1 MSVPPPLGRS
11 GHLRAFPLGNHALS
25 RGFPGTTLHEMTA
38 APRKR
43 LSPEESRDAALE
55 AARALLLEAGPQA
68 VTLKAVA
75 ARIGRTHANLLHHFG
90 SAAGLQKALAANIAC
105 GVTSKIGAAVMRARA
120 GDHDDHEV
128 VNLTFDAFDKGGAGA
143 LASWMIL
150 TGNQDALDPIL
161 EAIHRL
167 IDELAEGHADKS
179 HSLHEETLQLVLMAV
194 GDALLGAPM
203 ARALG
208 LPRNKAREMAVA
220 QLSRTMAE
228 HHGDMEKPQ

>member
-1 MSVPPPLGRS
+1 M
-11 GHLRAFPLGNHALS
+11 
-25 RGFPGTTLHEMTA
+25 TTTVV
-38 APRKR
+38 RRR

-55 AARALLLEAGPQA
+55 AARALLIEDGPQA

-90 SAAGLQKALAANIAC
+90 SAAGLQKALAASMAEA
-105 GVTSKIGAAVMRARA
+105 VTAKIGEAVLRARTT
-120 GDHDDHEV
+120 DHDLREV
-128 VNLTFDAFDKGGAGA
+128 VDLTFDAFGREGAGA
-143 LASWMIL
+143 LASWMLL

-167 IDELAEGHADKS
+167 VDRISEGEDARAP
-179 HSLHEETLQLVLMAV
+179 LREETLQLTLMAL

-208 LPRNKAREMAVA
+208 LPRDKARDLAAAMLRERIEAGA
-220 QLSRTMAE
+220 A
-228 HHGDMEKPQ
+228 